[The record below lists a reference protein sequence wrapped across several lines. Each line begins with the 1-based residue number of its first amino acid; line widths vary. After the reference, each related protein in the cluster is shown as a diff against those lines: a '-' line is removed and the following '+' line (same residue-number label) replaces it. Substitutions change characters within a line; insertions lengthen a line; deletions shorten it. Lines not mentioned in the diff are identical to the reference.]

1 MQDHLDRAEVQESPV
16 RDGGPGVPV
25 VQRIYARTLISLLVS
40 VAVALAAD
48 RISGAVL
55 PGGLPS
61 LAAALL
67 TACGVGA
74 GVLWYAILPVTRAR
88 EELESRYAEALADA
102 LGDPLTGLGNHRAF
116 QEELER
122 QVEHAQ
128 RYSAPLSLVLIDL
141 DDFKAVN
148 DSLGHA
154 AGDRVLGQFGR
165 QVLAAL
171 RKVDGPFRTGGDEFA
186 ILLPHTD
193 AAGARIVAQRMLA
206 TALSPTG
213 HRTDT
218 PPISFS
224 AGISTMPVL
233 ASDRTQ
239 LYAQA
244 DAALYAAKRH
254 GRTEVSIFDPE
265 SNEAQDDESGAA
277 DAIAE
282 VLARGLLRPVYQPI
296 IDLASGATLGYE
308 GLIRPVAPAPFAEP
322 ASLFAAAESGG
333 HLTALDLACIE
344 ILVAGAERLAA
355 GQFLSVNLSPRTL
368 EAPEFSSAAL
378 LGILGRHAFPP
389 ERLIVELTEHQ
400 AIEDVNRARIKF
412 ESLRRAGVR
421 LAADDIGAGNSGLR
435 LLSELRF
442 DVLKVDLSLVRR
454 SAPGGLSGA
463 LMRSVVEFGAS
474 TGALVV
480 AEGIEDETELAQVRA
495 AGAGAGQGYLL
506 GRPGPLGSHQ
516 DAQATD
522 LAADA
527 SVAMSAWRRSVGLP
541 PVGSASPAA

>member
-1 MQDHLDRAEVQESPV
+1 MPDLPDREDDPAPAG
-16 RDGGPGVPV
+16 RRAAPIA
-25 VQRIYARTLISLLVS
+25 QRVYARTLVALLVS
-40 VAVALAAD
+40 IGAGIGVD
-48 RISGAVL
+48 RIADAVL
-55 PGGLPS
+55 ADGLV
-61 LAAALL
+61 AFGVALL

-74 GVLWYAILPVTRAR
+74 ALMRLAIAPVTRAR
-88 EELESRYAEALADA
+88 EILESRYAEALADA

-122 QVEHAQ
+122 QVEHAR
-128 RYSAPLSLVLIDL
+128 RYSAPVALVLIDL
-141 DDFKAVN
+141 DDFKSVN

-171 RKVDGPFRTGGDEFA
+171 RKVDRSFRTGGDEFA

-193 AAGARIVAQRMLA
+193 ADGARIVAQRMLA
-206 TALSPTG
+206 TALSPHG
-213 HRTDT
+213 YRSEGRA
-218 PPISFS
+218 ISFS
-224 AGISTMPVL
+224 AGISALPAL

-244 DAALYAAKRH
+244 DAALYAAKRR
-254 GRTEVSIFDPE
+254 GRTDVAIFEPE
-265 SNEAQDDESGAA
+265 MEDGVDDHAGAGS
-277 DAIAE
+277 AIGD

-296 IDLASGATLGYE
+296 VDLASGEFLGYE

-344 ILVAGAERLAA
+344 TLVAGAERLAPD
-355 GQFLSVNLSPRTL
+355 QFLSVNLSPRTL
-368 EAPEFSSAAL
+368 EAPEFTSAAL
-378 LGILGRHAFPP
+378 LGILSRHGFAP
-389 ERLIVELTEHQ
+389 ERLVVELTERQ

-442 DVLKVDLSLVRR
+442 DVLKVDLSLVRG

-463 LMRSVVEFGAS
+463 VLRTVVELGAS
-474 TGALVV
+474 IGALVV
-480 AEGIEDETELAQVRA
+480 AEGIEDEAELVQVRA
-495 AGAGAGQGYLL
+495 AGTAAGQGYLL
-506 GRPGPLGSHQ
+506 GRPGPIGSHLEAVAGA
-516 DAQATD
+516 DE
-522 LAADA
+522 AA
-527 SVAMSAWRRSVGLP
+527 AMIVWRQSVGLP
-541 PVGSASPAA
+541 PMGTPSTAS